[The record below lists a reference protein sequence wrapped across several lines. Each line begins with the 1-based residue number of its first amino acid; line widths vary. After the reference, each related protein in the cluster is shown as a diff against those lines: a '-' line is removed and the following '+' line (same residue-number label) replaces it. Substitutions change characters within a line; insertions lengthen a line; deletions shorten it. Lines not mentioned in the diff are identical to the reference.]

1 MKWEKSRSNRY
12 WQKDLEIRKPEI
24 HLSKEQNLS
33 TKKKQQIIDNKMYL
47 FDKNYD
53 QSQFFS
59 YDHNVLYQAIHSD
72 DYQIYTQ

>member
-1 MKWEKSRSNRY
+1 M
-12 WQKDLEIRKPEI
+12 RKVTEQQI
-24 HLSKEQNLS
+24 LTKRLRNKEARN
-33 TKKKQQIIDNKMYL
+33 TFVKRTEFVNKKKKQIIDNKMYL